1 MFEFIMNSLIM
12 LHRYLWLYSDSEAFT
27 NVFGSELISDLM
39 GNLVLNLSGMYDL
52 YIEGK
57 NPFPFITV
65 KPKTFKCLLKMFVL
79 AVVFFG
85 S

>member
-1 MFEFIMNSLIM
+1 MFEFIMISLIM

-57 NPFPFITV
+57 NPFPLNMWPAWSTQ
-65 KPKTFKCLLKMFVL
+65 
-79 AVVFFG
+79 
-85 S
+85 